1 MNICA
6 IESNDSS
13 TATSA
18 AASMTAT
25 SAITM
30 MRERCACERLVSTI
44 SASMKAEVMISMPQA
59 ARENASRIASDMMP
73 NAIALRN
80 DLPNLS
86 ETTLCS
92 ANSAGRIRNAPSTFG
107 SLKVP
112 RARSY
117 SVSRSC
123 PPGTRLK

>member
-1 MNICA
+1 
-6 IESNDSS
+6 
-13 TATSA
+13 
-18 AASMTAT
+18 
-25 SAITM
+25 M
-30 MRERCACERLVSTI
+30 MRERCDCERLVSTI
-44 SASMKAEVMISMPQA
+44 STSMNAEVSTSTPHA

-73 NAIALRN
+73 KAIALRN
-80 DLPNLS
+80 ALPNLS

-92 ANSAGRIRNAPSTFG
+92 ANSAGRIRNAPYTLG

-117 SVSRSC
+117 SVSRSR

>member
-1 MNICA
+1 MNSCE

-18 AASMTAT
+18 AASTTTT
-25 SAITM
+25 SAMTI
-30 MRERCACERLVSTI
+30 MRERCDCERLVSTI
-44 SASMKAEVMISMPQA
+44 SASMAPEVMISMPHA
-59 ARENASRIASDMMP
+59 ARENDNRIASDITP
-73 NAIALRN
+73 NAIALRS
-80 DLPNLS
+80 DFPNLS

-92 ANSAGRIRNAPSTFG
+92 ANSAGKTRNAPNTFG

-117 SVSRSC
+117 SVSRSR